1 MQLQKIKN
9 KTKQM
14 GTQCNLSFL
23 QKLFANFH
31 VIAKWYVGNS
41 NVFTCDQFFI
51 IIFKIIEWEN
61 KVGE

>member
-23 QKLFANFH
+23 QKFCLQIFMWLQSDTLETQMFLPVINFLLLFLR
-31 VIAKWYVGNS
+31 
-41 NVFTCDQFFI
+41 
-51 IIFKIIEWEN
+51 
-61 KVGE
+61 